1 MIISH
6 SNKYFLSLLANR
18 TLRTAM
24 SEKEKEAQVSENE
37 TKGENF
43 FFKHECTFIQQF
55 AGKLVRQSIAEKFLS
70 WDFREVCLN
79 LFRPG
84 VVK

>member
-6 SNKYFLSLLANR
+6 SNKYCLSLLANP

-24 SEKEKEAQVSENE
+24 SEKEKETQVSENE

-43 FFKHECTFIQQF
+43 FFKHECTFIQRD
-55 AGKLVRQSIAEKFLS
+55 GLPKSWCDRNSGPIAEKF
-70 WDFREVCLN
+70 
-79 LFRPG
+79 
-84 VVK
+84 